1 MSAIMQET
9 LLYID
14 VFAKLLSEN
23 KKEAKALNKEKK
35 TDLHLT
41 SRYGNLEMVQLL
53 VDYKVL

>member
-1 MSAIMQET
+1 MQET

-23 KKEAKALNKEKK
+23 NKEAKVLNKGNK

-53 VDYKVL
+53 VDYKAL

>member
-1 MSAIMQET
+1 MQET

-23 KKEAKALNKEKK
+23 NKEAKALNKEKK

-53 VDYKVL
+53 VDYKAL